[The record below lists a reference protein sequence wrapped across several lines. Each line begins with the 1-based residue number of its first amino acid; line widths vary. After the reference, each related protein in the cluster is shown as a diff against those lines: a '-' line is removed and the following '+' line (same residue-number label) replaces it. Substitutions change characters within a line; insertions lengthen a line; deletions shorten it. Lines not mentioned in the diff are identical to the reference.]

1 MKVIIDEREPTLY
14 ERCIEIVKSSELNDI
29 VITKQVLLI
38 GDIIFRTNEDKLI
51 CIVERKSLSDL
62 LASIK
67 DGRYEEQSHRLSH
80 NGECSLH
87 QVIYLIE
94 GMMSTLRTPQE
105 KKLVYSCIA
114 SLNCFKGFSVLRSNS
129 IQETAEML
137 VWMADK
143 IRRNINKLPIATDA
157 AEITTVHTEQNY
169 CTVVKKNK
177 KENITPNNIGE
188 ILLCQIPGI
197 SSTTAIAIMKHF
209 HSFPHLMEEIKIN
222 PNCLNDLTCESNGK
236 VRKINKKCLES
247 ILTYLVTPTENKS
260 DI

>member
-1 MKVIIDEREPTLY
+1 MKIIVDERETVLY
-14 ERCIEIVKSSELNDI
+14 EKCITTVQTGGLTTVE
-29 VITKQVLLI
+29 ITKQVLPL
-38 GDIIFRTNEDKLI
+38 GDILFRTDDDTLVSI
-51 CIVERKSLSDL
+51 IERKSLTDL
-62 LASIK
+62 IASIK

-87 QVIYLIE
+87 QVIYIIE

-114 SLNCFKGFSVLRSNS
+114 SLNCFKGFSVIRSNS

-137 VWMADK
+137 VYMADK
-143 IRRNINKLPIATDA
+143 IGRTVTKHPV
-157 AEITTVHTEQNY
+157 ITNASEVTTTNTEQNY
-169 CTVVKKNK
+169 CTVVKKTK
-177 KENITPNNIGE
+177 KDNITPENIGE

-209 HSFPHLMEEIKIN
+209 RSFAHLMEEIKTN

-236 VRKINKKCLES
+236 VRKINRKCLES
-247 ILTYLVTPTENKS
+247 IFVYLKDTTM
-260 DI
+260 

>member
-1 MKVIIDEREPTLY
+1 MKIIIDERESSLHEKCAAFVQYTNLS
-14 ERCIEIVKSSELNDI
+14 EIT
-29 VITKQVLLI
+29 VITQVLPL
-38 GDIIFRTNEDKLI
+38 GDIIFRTDEDKLI
-51 CIVERKSLSDL
+51 CIIERKSLTDL

-94 GMMSTLRTPQE
+94 GMMSTMRTPQE

-137 VWMADK
+137 VCMADK
-143 IRRNINKLPIATDA
+143 IGRTIHKLPIATNTS
-157 AEITTVHTEQNY
+157 EIATVNTEQNY
-169 CTVVKKNK
+169 CTVVKKTK
-177 KENITPNNIGE
+177 KDNITQENIGE

-197 SSTTAIAIMKHF
+197 SSTTAIAIMKNF
-209 HSFPHLMEEIKIN
+209 TSFAHLMEEIKTN
-222 PNCLNDLTCESNGK
+222 PNCLNDLTYESNGK
-236 VRKINKKCLES
+236 MRKVNRKCLES
-247 ILTYLVTPTENKS
+247 IFLYLGTGTPALRL
-260 DI
+260 

>member
-1 MKVIIDEREPTLY
+1 MKIIIDERETSLY
-14 ERCIEIVKSSELNDI
+14 DKCIAVVQTSDLQTISV
-29 VITKQVLLI
+29 TKQVLQL
-38 GDIIFRTNEDKLI
+38 GDIIFKTNEDELL
-51 CIVERKSLSDL
+51 CIIERKSLNDL
-62 LASIK
+62 ISSIK
-67 DGRYEEQSHRLSH
+67 DGRYDEQSHRLSH

-143 IRRNINKLPIATDA
+143 IDRTVGKLPIVTNAGEIAAVSTD
-157 AEITTVHTEQNY
+157 QNY
-169 CTVVKKNK
+169 CTVVKKTK
-177 KENITPNNIGE
+177 KENITSDNIGE

-197 SSTTAIAIMKHF
+197 SSTTAIAIMKNF
-209 HSFPHLMEEIKIN
+209 TSFAHLMDEIKTN
-222 PNCLNDLTCESNGK
+222 PGCLDNLTCESNGK
-236 VRKINKKCLES
+236 TRKISKKCLES
-247 ILTYLVTPTENKS
+247 IVLYLRPQPSGNY
-260 DI
+260 I